1 MANIL
6 SQIKMQLDGE
16 MSEQEIDFN
25 LWGEETRG
33 QILNESAREI
43 LAEYSEGDSIEELV
57 EFWIEKKSKEELFF
71 TDAPNQF

>member
-1 MANIL
+1 MANL
-6 SQIKMQLDGE
+6 LGEIKMQLDAE

-33 QILNESAREI
+33 QILLESAREI
-43 LAEYSEGDSIEELV
+43 LAEYSDGISIEELV
-57 EFWIEKKSKEELFF
+57 QFWIEKKSKEELFF